1 LVYPEIVA
9 FIQAHQPKTKKAA
22 AKKPAAKA
30 IGKTVSKSKTAP
42 VSSRR
47 RATA

>member
-1 LVYPEIVA
+1 MTAIKKPV
-9 FIQAHQPKTKKAA
+9 KKAA